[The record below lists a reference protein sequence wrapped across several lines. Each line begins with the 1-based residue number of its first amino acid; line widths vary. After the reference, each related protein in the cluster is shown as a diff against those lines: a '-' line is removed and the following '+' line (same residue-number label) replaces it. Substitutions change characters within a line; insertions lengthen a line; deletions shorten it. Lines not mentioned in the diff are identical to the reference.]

1 MSLAPL
7 FLLPEWQAPPGVRAL
22 STMRRGGVSAPP
34 RDSLNL
40 GAHVGDD
47 REAVAANRRRLRDAA
62 GLPAEPQW
70 LDQVHGIDVADLD
83 HEDCGPC
90 ADAAVSSRPGRVC
103 VVLTADCLPVVL
115 ASSDGAVVA
124 VAHAGWRGLAAGV
137 VEAALD
143 AMRSKVAAGT
153 TLQAWLAPAIGA
165 AHFEVGNDV
174 RSAFLAAD
182 ERAAEAFSGN
192 AQGRWQCDLYRL
204 ARQRLN
210 RAGVER
216 ICGGGR
222 CTYAEEGDFF
232 SHRRDVQH
240 RGRTATGR
248 MATLVWRT

>member
-115 ASSDGAVVA
+115 ASSDLLELTSMSDRVYVMTRGRIAGEF
-124 VAHAGWRGLAAGV
+124 AHADQATLLAA
-137 VEAALD
+137 AAN
-143 AMRSKVAAGT
+143 G
-153 TLQAWLAPAIGA
+153 
-165 AHFEVGNDV
+165 
-174 RSAFLAAD
+174 
-182 ERAAEAFSGN
+182 
-192 AQGRWQCDLYRL
+192 
-204 ARQRLN
+204 
-210 RAGVER
+210 
-216 ICGGGR
+216 
-222 CTYAEEGDFF
+222 
-232 SHRRDVQH
+232 
-240 RGRTATGR
+240 
-248 MATLVWRT
+248 